1 MKKIITLFT
10 ALFAGN
16 AAYSQCNELFFSE
29 YLEGAS
35 NNKAVEI
42 YNPTSA
48 TVNLTNYVFYRYNN
62 GSPTPTDSLFPQG
75 TLAPGAVYVAGNPS
89 AIPAITGVSDT
100 LHTITFF
107 NGDDVL
113 SLKNIATNTVVDI
126 IGIVGV
132 DPGTNWP
139 VGSGATSEFTLV
151 RMIGVQQGNTNW
163 AVAATQY
170 DVYPQNTTTF
180 IGNHSMTPCCSSVSA
195 SVASSANVACFGDS
209 TGTATISATGVGLT
223 YTWTPYGANS
233 ATVSNLAAGTY
244 TVIVADACSNA
255 DTVTVSISQNPY
267 LDTINVVAVSPLC
280 NGDANGSISIAAT
293 GGVSPYTYLWST
305 TATTTTITGLTAG
318 TYTYTITDAAGCT
331 HTNFINL
338 INPPV
343 LTSTITATDA
353 SCFGAASGSAQI
365 ATAGGNSNCTYL
377 WNTNAT
383 TSTINGLV
391 AGVYSCV
398 ATDINGCSVTSSVT
412 VTEPTQLQL
421 TVTNPGNPTSC
432 SVNDGFIDMSTSG
445 GTAGYSYLWSNTDT
459 TEDIISLG
467 GGVYTLTVTDANGC
481 TSSISVTL
489 SAPNAPSVSLVLT
502 DTLLCEQPGTITLN
516 GGSPAGGT
524 WSGPGVSGSQFDPMA
539 AGAGIHTIVYTIYDS
554 LSGCSGFATDT
565 IEVQICIGTNEYGL
579 NQVNVYPNPTNGS
592 LVIETASTGSV
603 IEIIN
608 LSGQVLSTV
617 NAVGVRTE
625 LDLSAFE
632 YGVYFVRVINDKSVY
647 TERILLNH

>member
-1 MKKIITLFT
+1 MNKIFTLVA

-16 AAYSQCNELFFSE
+16 AAYSQCSELFFSE

-151 RMIGVQQGNTNW
+151 S
-163 AVAATQY
+163 TQY

-233 ATVSNLAAGTY
+233 ATVSNLAAGIY

-280 NGDANGSISIAAT
+280 NGDADGSISIAAT

-305 TATTTTITGLTAG
+305 TATTATITGLTAG

-331 HTNFINL
+331 HTDFINL

-365 ATAGGNSNCTYL
+365 ATTGGNSNCTFL
-377 WNTNAT
+377 WSNNAT
-383 TSTINGLV
+383 TATINGLV
-391 AGVYSCV
+391 AGTYSCV
-398 ATDINGCSVTSSVT
+398 ATDINGCSVTNSVT
-412 VTEPTQLQL
+412 VTQPTQLSS
-421 TVTNPGNPTSC
+421 TVSSSTNPSTCTST
-432 SVNDGFIDMSTSG
+432 DGSIDMTTNG
-445 GTAGYSYLWSNTDT
+445 GTPGYSYLWNNSAT
-459 TEDIISLG
+459 TEDIAGLG
-467 GGVYTLTVTDANGC
+467 GGIYTVTVTDANSC
-481 TSSISVTL
+481 TASISVTL
-489 SAPNAPSVSLVLT
+489 SAPNAPSASLVLT

-516 GGSPAGGT
+516 GGFPAGGT

-565 IEVQICIGTNEYGL
+565 IEVQICIGVEEYQL
-579 NQVNVYPNPTNGS
+579 NQVSVYPNPNNGMFTVITS
-592 LVIETASTGSV
+592 TYADMMIYDAQGKLVAAQKVQANVQNQINIESSGMYLITIVAADGSRTTQRV
-603 IEIIN
+603 
-608 LSGQVLSTV
+608 
-617 NAVGVRTE
+617 AVT
-625 LDLSAFE
+625 
-632 YGVYFVRVINDKSVY
+632 K
-647 TERILLNH
+647 